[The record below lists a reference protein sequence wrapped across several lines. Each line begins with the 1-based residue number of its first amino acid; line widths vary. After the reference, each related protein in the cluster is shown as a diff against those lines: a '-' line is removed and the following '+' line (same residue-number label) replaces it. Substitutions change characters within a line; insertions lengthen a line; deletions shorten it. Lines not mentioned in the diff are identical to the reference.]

1 MMQLVINI
9 QNESLVEKIVWF
21 LETLK
26 DKGVQIIKKNT
37 SPTNIESKFTDEYL
51 RENWKEM
58 VMTSGDNSDYYKSEE
73 YYEGRGNYLLEKYK

>member
-9 QNESLVEKIVWF
+9 QNEFLVEKIVWF

-26 DKGVQIIKKNT
+26 DNGVQIIKKDT
-37 SPTNIESKFTDEYL
+37 SSANIESKFTDEYL

-58 VMTSGDNSDYYKSEE
+58 VMTSGESSDYYKSEE
-73 YYEGRGNYLLEKYK
+73 YYEERGNYLLEKYK

>member
-1 MMQLVINI
+1 MQLIIDI

-26 DKGVQIIKKNT
+26 DKGVQIIQKDT
-37 SPTNIESKFTDEYL
+37 TVDSKSKYTDAYL

-58 VMTSGDNSDYYKSEE
+58 IMSSGDNSDYYKSEA
-73 YYEGRGNYLLEKYK
+73 YYEERGDYLREKYK

>member
-1 MMQLVINI
+1 MQLIINI

-26 DKGVQIIKKNT
+26 DKGVQIIKKDT
-37 SPTNIESKFTDEYL
+37 APANIESKFTDEYL

-58 VMTSGDNSDYYKSEE
+58 VMTSGNSSDYYKSEE
-73 YYEGRGNYLLEKYK
+73 YYEDRGNYLLEKYK

>member
-1 MMQLVINI
+1 MQLIINV

-26 DKGVQIIKKNT
+26 DKGVQVIQKDMTID
-37 SPTNIESKFTDEYL
+37 SKSKYTDEYL

-58 VMTSGDNSDYYKSEE
+58 VMSSGDSSDYYKSEA
-73 YYEGRGNYLLEKYK
+73 YYTDRGNYLLEKYK